1 MKINLLTVCTE
12 AYPMIYAEK
21 ITKRLCKLSHHEIT
35 PYCMTDRP
43 EQINGWA
50 EPLVADPDSHGWWHK
65 VNLFNPAMPPG
76 WNLYLDIDIV
86 ILDNFDE
93 EIEWTISKNPTMAC
107 VADAISWMDVKFNSS
122 LMIFETGSHVGI
134 HKLYSDNK
142 KTLQTKPG
150 GDQVWVG
157 PQLGDVLYINEI
169 FPYLK
174 KNLKFDLAVAR
185 EGGNITLPSAIS
197 GDIKMIDCSGRPKPD
212 ELQALSYIR
221 QNWHDVACVR
231 HS

>member
-93 EIEWTISKNPTMAC
+93 EIEWTVSKNPTMAC
-107 VADAISWMDVKFNSS
+107 VADAISWMNVKFNSS
-122 LMIFETGSHVGI
+122 LMLFETGSHALI
-134 HKLYSDNK
+134 HRCYCNNK
-142 KTLQTKPG
+142 SNLQNKPG
-150 GDQVWVG
+150 GDQVWTG
-157 PQLGDVLYINEI
+157 PQLNDVLYINET
-169 FPYLK
+169 FPNLK
-174 KNLKFDLAVAR
+174 KSLKFDLALAVSG
-185 EGGNITLPSAIS
+185 ENITLPSVIS
-197 GDIKMIDCSGRPKPD
+197 DAIKMIDCSGRPKPH
-212 ELQALSYIR
+212 ELMGVTYIR
-221 QNWHDVACVR
+221 DAWDEV
-231 HS
+231 S